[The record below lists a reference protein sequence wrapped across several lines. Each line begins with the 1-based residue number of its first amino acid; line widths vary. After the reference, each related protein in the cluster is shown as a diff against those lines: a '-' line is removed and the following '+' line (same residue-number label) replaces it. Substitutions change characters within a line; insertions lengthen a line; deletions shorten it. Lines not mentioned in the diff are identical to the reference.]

1 MAAEIQQS
9 SVTVEY
15 FSKSYNAEV
24 MEGLRK
30 SFRNGTAD
38 SSFGLPFASLT
49 ASENPMNASLKELGK
64 ALAGKE
70 PGVAWQVRL
79 ETPADEAQVEA
90 LNAEGF
96 GPGRF
101 AKSAYRLREGVAP
114 VAALSFVAVE
124 KMPDGSEVLRGSVR
138 FWPIRV
144 GGHEELL
151 LGPLAVQSDQRG
163 RGIGIGLM
171 QAGIAA
177 AGRGSWRAILL
188 VGDEPYY
195 TRVGFSRLPPGR
207 VKFPGPVDQNRIL
220 GLSLKA
226 GELLTLS
233 GEVRRAQIDEP
244 VCANG
249 AGVG

>member
-1 MAAEIQQS
+1 MNVMA
-9 SVTVEY
+9 T
-15 FSKSYNAEV
+15 
-24 MEGLRK
+24 
-30 SFRNGTAD
+30 
-38 SSFGLPFASLT
+38 
-49 ASENPMNASLKELGK
+49 
-64 ALAGKE
+64 
-70 PGVAWQVRL
+70 AWQIRL
-79 ETPADEAQVEA
+79 EAPQDAPQVEA

-101 AKSAYRLREGVAP
+101 AKSAYRLREGVNP
-114 VAALSFVAVE
+114 VASLSFVAVE
-124 KMPDGSEVLRGSVR
+124 KTRNGEDVLRGSVR
-138 FWPIRV
+138 FWPVRV

-163 RGIGIGLM
+163 RGIGIALM
-171 QAGIAA
+171 QAGIEAA
-177 AGRGSWRAILL
+177 RKGPWRGILL

-226 GELLTLS
+226 GELLTMS

>member
-1 MAAEIQQS
+1 MRPQAAEIQQLA
-9 SVTVEY
+9 VTVGY
-15 FSKSYNAEV
+15 FSEIYNAEV

-30 SFRNGTAD
+30 SFRHRIAD
-38 SSFGLPFASLT
+38 SSLGLPFAPLT
-49 ASENPMNASLKELGK
+49 ASENLMNASPQDLT
-64 ALAGKE
+64 GKE
-70 PGVAWQVRL
+70 PGAAWRVRL

-124 KMPDGSEVLRGSVR
+124 KMPDGGEVLRGSVR

-163 RGIGIGLM
+163 RGIGIALM

-177 AGRGSWRAILL
+177 AQQGSWRAILL

-195 TRVGFSRLPPGR
+195 TKVGFSRLPPGR

-244 VCANG
+244 VCADG
-249 AGVG
+249 AGTG